1 MPVHFDKSRQGSDFS
16 SGAADL
22 IGEGGRFEAMILGN
36 TVKEAGNRL
45 RQIASS
51 AFTEGDC

>member
-1 MPVHFDKSRQGSDFS
+1 MPVHFDKSRHRSDFS
-16 SGAADL
+16 SGAADF
-22 IGEGGRFEAMILGN
+22 IGEGGRIEAMILGN
-36 TVKEAGNRL
+36 TVKEAGHRL

>member
-1 MPVHFDKSRQGSDFS
+1 MPVHFDKPRQGSDFS
-16 SGAADL
+16 SGAGDL
-22 IGEGGRFEAMILGN
+22 IGGGGRIEAMILGN
-36 TVKEAGNRL
+36 TVKEAGHRL